1 MCLSSLCALLHLLW
15 ASMCLPSLD
24 SGSQSHFSMSSAPGS
39 GDLKPKRG
47 SPRGGSVDCTDA
59 STDPAVKSWPS
70 EPGSRTFST
79 SAVTAAPSS
88 STSVP
93 KHPGH
98 TKGCNSEDNLC
109 EPSMEP
115 EGPYHRQPVSRP
127 NSLESSRN
135 TSSNS
140 SPLSLKGSSD
150 RLHSRCESFSSS
162 DLIPS
167 RDPSTPGRAVLSRHE
182 YPPLRNGPVSQESVQ
197 KRGAA
202 PAHTGGQPRS
212 ASPSSEMVTLEEFLE
227 ESNRGSPT
235 QNTPSCRDDLL
246 SDNFRKAHDSPA
258 TGGQLRPTRKD
269 GAKMPTNFVAP
280 TIKMSVNTSEGQRLK
295 PGHYVKPNLRQSEAE
310 ALAGVPSRQVQPP
323 QSLSLGRPRQAMLPP
338 TCHMP
343 ASRSASL
350 SRTFS
355 LASADLLRASGP
367 EACRPESPQKPGC
380 PEAAGTRDTGS
391 HSLQGSHSLARER
404 TPLAGKADSSSPG
417 PGTRGRPLDT
427 RRFSLAP
434 PKEERLAPLQQSAT
448 APALA
453 TACSRGSNPPIQH
466 FSPIVAPA
474 ARTKPKVSLHSGEI
488 ATVAPVRSGLSTSE
502 GDGGTGHCYSEGLLT
517 KSPGRSP
524 ELAPHVSRG
533 PDDFSQGN
541 SSKSTPASPEP
552 GGDPQTVWYE
562 YGCV

>member
-1 MCLSSLCALLHLLW
+1 
-15 ASMCLPSLD
+15 
-24 SGSQSHFSMSSAPGS
+24 
-39 GDLKPKRG
+39 
-47 SPRGGSVDCTDA
+47 
-59 STDPAVKSWPS
+59 
-70 EPGSRTFST
+70 
-79 SAVTAAPSS
+79 
-88 STSVP
+88 
-93 KHPGH
+93 
-98 TKGCNSEDNLC
+98 
-109 EPSMEP
+109 MEP
-115 EGPYHRQPVSRP
+115 EGPYHRQPVSWP

-182 YPPLRNGPVSQESVQ
+182 HPSLRNGPVPQESVQ

-202 PAHTGGQPRS
+202 PAHTGGRPRS

-235 QNTPSCRDDLL
+235 QDTPSCHDDLL
-246 SDNFRKAHDSPA
+246 IDNFRKAHDPSA

-269 GAKMPTNFVAP
+269 GAKMPTNFVTP

-310 ALAGVPSRQVQPP
+310 ALAGVPSRQIQPP
-323 QSLSLGRPRQAMLPP
+323 QSLSLGRPRQATMPP

-380 PEAAGTRDTGS
+380 PETAGTRDTGS

-404 TPLAGKADSSSPG
+404 TPLAGKADGSSPG

-453 TACSRGSNPPIQH
+453 TACSSGSNPPMQH
-466 FSPIVAPA
+466 FSPTVAPA
-474 ARTKPKVSLHSGEI
+474 ARTKPRVSPHSGEI

-502 GDGGTGHCYSEGLLT
+502 GDGGAGHCYSEGLLT